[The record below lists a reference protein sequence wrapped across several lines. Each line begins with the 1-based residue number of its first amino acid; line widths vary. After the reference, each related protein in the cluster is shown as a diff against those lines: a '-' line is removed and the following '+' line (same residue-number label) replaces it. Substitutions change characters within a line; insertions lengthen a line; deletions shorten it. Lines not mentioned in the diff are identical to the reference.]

1 MTLSI
6 VCFASDVF
14 LCVLHEVHSHNK
26 LHIILVS
33 VRLIQVIVRFLVP
46 FFLII
51 ISSRSFLIS
60 K

>member
-14 LCVLHEVHSHNK
+14 LCVLHEVHSLNK
-26 LHIILVS
+26 LHIILDS

-51 ISSRSFLIS
+51 VSSRSFLIS